1 MKCLSLIKPY
11 VQKTP
16 RCGTECGAITNSDHK
31 MTIAA
36 TITNTTSATNYTSDS
51 NFKL

>member
-1 MKCLSLIKPY
+1 MPKKRVDAGLNVARSPIQP
-11 VQKTP
+11 KT
-16 RCGTECGAITNSDHK
+16 TDYK

>member
-1 MKCLSLIKPY
+1 MPKKCLDAVLNMARSPTRPK
-11 VQKTP
+11 KT
-16 RCGTECGAITNSDHK
+16 DDK

-36 TITNTTSATNYTSDS
+36 TITNTNSATNYTSES

>member
-1 MKCLSLIKPY
+1 MPKRRLDVALNVAPSPIQPK
-11 VQKTP
+11 KTD
-16 RCGTECGAITNSDHK
+16 CK

-51 NFKL
+51 